1 MIKKDLRPANPLFHR
16 IQQLDILYRK
26 GLIPPVLDYE
36 SDGVTLAITERG
48 KT

>member
-1 MIKKDLRPANPLFHR
+1 MIKKDLRPADPPFHR
-16 IQQLDILYRK
+16 IQQLDVPCWK
-26 GLIPPVLDYE
+26 GLLPPVLDYE